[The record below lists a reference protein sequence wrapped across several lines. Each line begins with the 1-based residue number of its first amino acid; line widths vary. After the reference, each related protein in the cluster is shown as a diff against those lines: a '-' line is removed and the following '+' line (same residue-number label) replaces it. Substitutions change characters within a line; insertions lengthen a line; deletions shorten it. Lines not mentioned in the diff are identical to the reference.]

1 MGGGRLRQL
10 PRPEDRRQRGDE
22 HAGEQEGVQEVC
34 GGERGAF
41 GRDRLDASAWWRF
54 CLLALSLFNPLPY
67 APVKLCPTKTSRVS
81 SVDASQ
87 PARPGDTG
95 YKYVIRLKA
104 SGSLAMA
111 IAHRPNRVGGCSF
124 QLPLTLAT
132 SLPAAAWQLPPG
144 VAAAAARGPALGQTA
159 GTEGGVTSDPLSVPV
174 TATGVQP
181 LVVLSKNAVDF
192 GACVVARGGG
202 GGGRRV
208 SPYSTDIYVRNN
220 TEDDIEVGS
229 FESCG
234 FGRVV
239 AGVRVPN

>member
-1 MGGGRLRQL
+1 MS
-10 PRPEDRRQRGDE
+10 
-22 HAGEQEGVQEVC
+22 C
-34 GGERGAF
+34 
-41 GRDRLDASAWWRF
+41 
-54 CLLALSLFNPLPY
+54 
-67 APVKLCPTKTSRVS
+67 
-81 SVDASQ
+81 VDARQ
-87 PARPGDTG
+87 PPRPGDTG

-111 IAHRPNRVGGCSF
+111 IAHRPNRVGACSF

-132 SLPAAAWQLPPG
+132 SLPAAARQLPAG
-144 VAAAAARGPALGQTA
+144 VGAAARGAAP
-159 GTEGGVTSDPLSVPV
+159 GTEGGVTTGGVTSDPLSVPV

-220 TEDDIEVGS
+220 TEDDIEVGLIRS
-229 FESCG
+229 FCFVG
-234 FGRVV
+234 FACACLMLMLVREP
-239 AGVRVPN
+239 AGSWQPPPSLF